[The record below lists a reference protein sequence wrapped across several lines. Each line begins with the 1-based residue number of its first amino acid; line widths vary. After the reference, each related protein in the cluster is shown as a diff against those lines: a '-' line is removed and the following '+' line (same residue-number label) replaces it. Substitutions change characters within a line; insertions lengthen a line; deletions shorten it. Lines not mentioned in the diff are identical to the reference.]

1 MKKPYRSDTR
11 LQLTAIVLVAAF
23 ALSACFDK
31 SNEVDIPLSEVPVD
45 IITIVQNALP
55 GISLT
60 EAEKETRDETVIYEL
75 EGTLIN
81 GKEYEIKIAADGT
94 IIKIELED

>member
-1 MKKPYRSDTR
+1 MNKPNRSSAYLKITAT
-11 LQLTAIVLVAAF
+11 LLFSAITLTA
-23 ALSACFDK
+23 CTGK
-31 SNEVDIPLSEVPVD
+31 SSEIEIPVSEVPAKIVS
-45 IITIVQNALP
+45 IVQNALP
-55 GISLT
+55 GITLT

-75 EGTLIN
+75 EGKLIN

>member
-1 MKKPYRSDTR
+1 MKNFNRSDTR
-11 LQLTAIVLVAAF
+11 WQLIAVVLFSAF

-31 SNEVDIPLSEVPVD
+31 SNEIDIPLSEVPAN

-55 GISLT
+55 GITLT

-75 EGTLIN
+75 KGKLIN
-81 GKEYEIKIAADGT
+81 GKKYEIEIAADGT
-94 IIKIELED
+94 IIEVELED